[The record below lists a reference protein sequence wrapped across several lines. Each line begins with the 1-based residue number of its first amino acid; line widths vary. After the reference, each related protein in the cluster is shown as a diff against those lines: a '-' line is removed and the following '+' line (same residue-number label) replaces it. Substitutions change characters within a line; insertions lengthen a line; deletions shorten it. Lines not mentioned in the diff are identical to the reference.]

1 MHSNEYE
8 AAFGRFLEQAE
19 YDKASDALFSLARAA
34 FQAGWLAAGGAAR
47 AHLHRSSPGGRHR
60 KAIKNLL
67 CPAAEE
73 ISYFSN

>member
-34 FQAGWLAAGGAAR
+34 FQAG
-47 AHLHRSSPGGRHR
+47 
-60 KAIKNLL
+60 
-67 CPAAEE
+67 
-73 ISYFSN
+73 

>member
-8 AAFGRFLEQAE
+8 AAFGRFLMT
-19 YDKASDALFSLARAA
+19 KRRTRCFRWRGPRFRPVGWRRAA
-34 FQAGWLAAGGAAR
+34 GRRSPNA
-47 AHLHRSSPGGRHR
+47 SSPFFARRQTPKSH
-60 KAIKNLL
+60 KNLL